1 MTQMAQS
8 RRRFLA
14 ALTAAGG
21 AGLFGPT
28 SSIGQEAPPETTT
41 VRLSKIAGTC
51 IAPQYLAEEFLR
63 LEGFADVQYVMSDAG
78 IGQSRALAR
87 GEVDFSLN
95 FAAPLVI
102 PIDAGEAISI
112 IAGVHSGCF
121 ELFGNE
127 RIRSIADL
135 KGSTVGVQ
143 GLGGSPHVFLA
154 AMAANVGLDPVKDQ
168 LGYKSIRRTKGAFR
182 ARQDRCL
189 SRLSAGA
196 AGIARAQNRPRDRQ

>member
-21 AGLFGPT
+21 AGLIGAT
-28 SSIGQEAPPETTT
+28 SSIGQEAPPEATT

-63 LEGFADVQYVMSDAG
+63 LEGFANVQYVMSEAG

-102 PIDAGEAISI
+102 PIDAGEAI
-112 IAGVHSGCF
+112 
-121 ELFGNE
+121 
-127 RIRSIADL
+127 
-135 KGSTVGVQ
+135 
-143 GLGGSPHVFLA
+143 
-154 AMAANVGLDPVKDQ
+154 
-168 LGYKSIRRTKGAFR
+168 
-182 ARQDRCL
+182 
-189 SRLSAGA
+189 
-196 AGIARAQNRPRDRQ
+196 